1 MLIRRQKGWEIPER
15 ETTPEQIYRNRRN
28 FIKGIAAGTL
38 GAAAAATLPMSRA
51 FAQATGPNADL
62 YPAKHND
69 AYTVDR
75 AITPKGKVTTYNNFY
90 EFGTHK
96 FISDAAQAMKISPWT
111 VKIDG
116 MVEKPMEM
124 DFDDLV
130 RKMPLEERVYRF
142 RCVEAWAMTVPWTG
156 FPMKALVDFA
166 KPTSG
171 AKYIEMQT
179 AEQKDTMPGLKQFWY
194 PWPYIEGLTMA
205 EATNELTMIATG
217 LYGAPLPKQN
227 GAPLRLVT
235 PWKYGFKNIKSIV
248 RFTFTD
254 KRPVGYWEKLADNE
268 YGFWANVNPKV
279 PHPRW
284 SQAQERL
291 LSNGEEVPTRLF
303 NGYADYVADIY
314 KGMDGEKLY
323 M

>member
-1 MLIRRQKGWEIPER
+1 MLIRRKKGWEIAER
-15 ETTPEQIYRNRRN
+15 DVTPESVYKNRRQ
-28 FIKGIAAGTL
+28 FLKGIAAGSI
-38 GAAAAATLPMSRA
+38 GAAAISLPIGRA
-51 FAQATGPNADL
+51 LAQGSDPTADL
-62 YPAKHND
+62 YPAMRNP
-69 AYTVDR
+69 AYVVDR
-75 AITPKGKVTTYNNFY
+75 AITDKSKALTYNNFY
-90 EFGTHK
+90 EFGSHK
-96 FISDAAQAMKISPWT
+96 FISDAAQAMKIRPWT

-116 MVEKPMEM
+116 MVEKPIEI
-124 DFDDLV
+124 DFEDLV

-156 FPMKALVDFA
+156 FPMKALVDYA
-166 KPTSG
+166 KPLSG

-179 AEQKDTMPGLKQFWY
+179 AEQKDTMPGLRQFWY
-194 PWPYIEGLTMA
+194 PWPYIEGLTIS
-205 EATNELTMIATG
+205 EATNELAMIATG
-217 LYGAPLPKQN
+217 IYGESLPKQN

-235 PWKYGFKNIKSIV
+235 PWKYGFKNVKSIV

-254 KRPVGYWEKLADNE
+254 KRPVSFWEQLNDGE

-291 LSNGEEVPTRLF
+291 LTTGEEVPTQLY
-303 NGYADYVADIY
+303 NGYEEYVADLY
-314 KGMDGEKLY
+314 KGMEDEKLF

>member
-1 MLIRRQKGWEIPER
+1 MLIRIRKGWEIPER
-15 ETTPEQIYRNRRN
+15 ETTPEAIYRNRRK
-28 FIKGIAAGTL
+28 FIQGIAAGTI
-38 GAAAAATLPMSRA
+38 GAAASTLPFGRA
-51 FAQATGPNADL
+51 FAQAALPNADL
-62 YPAKHND
+62 YPAKRND

-75 AITPKGKVTTYNNFY
+75 PITPKEKATHYNNFY
-90 EFGTHK
+90 EFGSHK
-96 FISDAAQAMKISPWT
+96 FIADAAQALKTSPWK

-116 MVEKPMEM
+116 MVEKPIEI
-124 DFDDLV
+124 DFDELV

-171 AKYIEMQT
+171 AKYVEMQT
-179 AEQKDTMPGLKQFWY
+179 AEQEDTMPGLKQFWY

-205 EATNELTMIATG
+205 EATNELTLIATG
-217 LYGAPLPKQN
+217 LYGEPIPKQN

-254 KRPVGYWEKLADNE
+254 KRPVSYWEQIADNE

-291 LSNGEEVPTRLF
+291 LSNGEEVPTQLF
-303 NGYADYVADIY
+303 NGYADYVADMY
-314 KGMDGEKLY
+314 KGMEGEKLY

>member
-1 MLIRRQKGWEIPER
+1 MLIKRKRGWELPESAV
-15 ETTPEQIYRNRRN
+15 TPEAIYRNRRN

-38 GAAAAATLPMSRA
+38 GAAATALPVGSA
-51 FAQATGPNADL
+51 FAQAAMPDGDL
-62 YPAKHND
+62 YPAKRND
-69 AYTVDR
+69 AYKVDR
-75 AITPKGKVTTYNNFY
+75 DITPKAKATGYNNFY
-90 EFGTHK
+90 EFGSHK
-96 FISDAAQAMKISPWT
+96 FIAEAAQALKTSPWT

-116 MVEKPMEM
+116 MVEKPMEI
-124 DFDDLV
+124 DFEDLV

-156 FPMKALVDFA
+156 FPLKALVDFA
-166 KPTSG
+166 KPMSG
-171 AKYIEMQT
+171 AKYIEMET
-179 AEQKDTMPGLKQFWY
+179 ASQEDTMPGLKQFWY
-194 PWPYIEGLTMA
+194 PWPYVEGLTMA

-217 LYGAPLPKQN
+217 LYGEPIPKQN

-254 KRPVGYWEKLADNE
+254 KRPVGYWERIADNE

-291 LSNGEEVPTRLF
+291 LSNGEEVPTQLY

-314 KGMDGEKLY
+314 KGMDDEKLF

>member
-1 MLIRRQKGWEIPER
+1 MLIRVRKGWEIPER
-15 ETTPEQIYRNRRN
+15 ETTPEAIYRNRRK
-28 FIKGIAAGTL
+28 FIQGIAAGTI
-38 GAAAAATLPMSRA
+38 GAAASTLPLGRA
-51 FAQATGPNADL
+51 FAQAAMPNADL
-62 YPAKHND
+62 YPAKRND
-69 AYTVDR
+69 AYKVDR
-75 AITPKGKVTTYNNFY
+75 PITPKEKATHYNNFY
-90 EFGTHK
+90 EFGSHK
-96 FISDAAQAMKISPWT
+96 FIADAAQALKISPWK

-116 MVEKPMEM
+116 MVEKPIEI
-124 DFDDLV
+124 DFDELV

-171 AKYIEMQT
+171 AKYVEMQT
-179 AEQKDTMPGLKQFWY
+179 AEQEDTMPGLKQFWY

-217 LYGAPLPKQN
+217 LYGEPIPKQN

-254 KRPVGYWEKLADNE
+254 KRPVSYWQQIADNE

-291 LSNGEEVPTRLF
+291 LSNGEEVPTQLF
-303 NGYADYVADIY
+303 NGYADYVADMY
-314 KGMDGEKLY
+314 KGMEGEKLY